1 MEIKVSGPVDSLT
14 SADLEIFDDITSSFS
29 ESVEDVLNKN
39 FSQQKKTEVASENPN
54 PEENTTKNKKLAA
67 IYCRQWLSGVLSILS
82 HKLAQ
87 EPATPLK
94 NATMPIPSE
103 PEFVEDNLDFQGVED
118 MGIFVD
124 NAKVCGDG
132 QIEVDYDSVKPTD
145 NSQFKPK
152 LKAKELMQIIL
163 QGKEA
168 EWLLHKKLEGFWKS
182 SPGLLMQLINS
193 ELEPINDDEAAPDN
207 MEEVTSIDEKSL
219 SFLNELLEND
229 REELNKNMEEYMA
242 NDPKL
247 LIDYASSLGIVG
259 MDRLVE
265 LFNKVKKEIT
275 HVNKMARFFSK
286 FAIELNSPRN
296 QVEIM

>member
-1 MEIKVSGPVDSLT
+1 MEINVSGPVDSLT
-14 SADLEIFDDITSSFS
+14 SADLDIFDDITSSFS
-29 ESVEDVLNKN
+29 ESVEDILNKN
-39 FSQQKKTEVASENPN
+39 FSQHKKTESTAKSAN
-54 PEENTTKNKKLAA
+54 PEENTTKNRKLAA

-87 EPATPLK
+87 EPAAPLK
-94 NATMPIPSE
+94 DNTVPIPSE
-103 PEFVEDNLDFQGVED
+103 PEFVEDNLDFQNVED
-118 MGIFVD
+118 MGIFVE

-132 QIEVDYDSVKPTD
+132 QIEVDYDSVKPSD
-145 NSQFKPK
+145 GSQFKPK

-168 EWLLHKKLEGFWKS
+168 EWLLQKKLDGFWKS

-193 ELEPINDDEAAPDN
+193 ELEPIKDDEAAPDN
-207 MEEVTSIDEKSL
+207 IEEVAPIDEKSL

-229 REELNKNMEEYMA
+229 HEEFQKNMEEYMT
-242 NDPKL
+242 NDLKFL
-247 LIDYASSLGIVG
+247 MEYASKFGIVG
-259 MDRLVE
+259 MDRVAE

-286 FAIELNSPRN
+286 FAVELNSEN